1 MLGRVG
7 DAQFGFRRLE
17 FAPDEEGGTRM
28 TYIQE
33 GFERLPESDQQR
45 DGYDRGCNEL
55 MGRLKAYVEKG

>member
-1 MLGRVG
+1 MTAVSRPTLDAFLGS
-7 DAQFGFRRLE
+7 
-17 FAPDEEGGTRM
+17 APDEQGGTRM

-33 GFERLPESDQQR
+33 GFERIPESDQQR